1 MAQRVKVLATK
12 SEDLS
17 SIPGTHIKMAGDNRM
32 QKLSSDTH
40 TCSGFLHSET

>member
-1 MAQRVKVLATK
+1 MAQGVQVLATK

-17 SIPGTHIKMAGDNRM
+17 SIPGTHIKTAGDNRI

-40 TCSGFLHSET
+40 TCSGFLYSET